1 VAAVRLRQTL
11 MTLRRRRRPVRLG
24 SLGRTRPVSTA
35 WGYDRGQPVDRWF
48 IERFLVANRSDI
60 TGRVLEV
67 KSSGYTNRYG
77 HDVSESAVLDID
89 ADNERATH
97 VADLA
102 TGEGLPDATFDC
114 FLLNQTLQLVYDL
127 RGALATAH
135 RVLRPGGVLLITVP
149 TTSRL
154 VGGGQSDLWR
164 FTELAVERLLEDSF
178 GAGAASVSAHGNVL
192 TNVAF
197 LEGMAS
203 EDLSEAELK
212 HDDPLFPLIV
222 CARAVKSG

>member
-1 VAAVRLRQTL
+1 
-11 MTLRRRRRPVRLG
+11 
-24 SLGRTRPVSTA
+24 VSTA

-48 IERFLVANRSDI
+48 IERFLGENRSDI

-67 KSSGYTNRYG
+67 KSSGYTDRYG
-77 HDVSESAVLDID
+77 HGVSESAVLDVD
-89 ADNERATH
+89 PGNERATH

-102 TGEGLPDATFDC
+102 TGDGLPADTFDC
-114 FLLNQTLQLVYDL
+114 FLLNQTLQLIYDF

-154 VGGGQSDLWR
+154 VGRGHTDLWR
-164 FTELAVERLLEDSF
+164 FTELAIERLLEDSF
-178 GAGAASVSAHGNVL
+178 GAGAASVRAHGNVL

-197 LEGMAS
+197 LEGMAAQ
-203 EDLSEAELK
+203 DLSDAELG